1 MRMRDGRAIPPH
13 SAIAVPLLVL
23 TMRPRRTTTMTACS
37 FLNGSG
43 MGIIIRA
50 SCSSPN
56 QMQQRMNLDGMEAAE
71 RDSSVLPSDPT
82 DERSV

>member
-1 MRMRDGRAIPPH
+1 
-13 SAIAVPLLVL
+13 
-23 TMRPRRTTTMTACS
+23 MTACS
-37 FLNGSG
+37 FLHGIVGGNG

-71 RDSSVLPSDPT
+71 RDSSVLLPSDPT